1 MMSEQDERIEVAR
14 ALEELRA
21 RAIERRLSPSQVS
34 SAEADGPAVRTQERD
49 ADPLANLWEVKERPF
64 TSDKPIIV
72 PLIVRLREL
81 WNWMS
86 TKWYVRALLEQQN
99 RFNYRILQRLTE
111 LETHVLDFDA
121 DRERTALARDM
132 GELRVRLTAL
142 ERRLSDNLSAL
153 HARLDRIETLLTASG
168 NEEQSTE

>member
-1 MMSEQDERIEVAR
+1 MSEQDERIEVAR

-21 RAIERRLSPSQVS
+21 RAIERRLSPTQASPV
-34 SAEADGPAVRTQERD
+34 EAGGPAVRTQERD
-49 ADPLANLWEVKERPF
+49 ADPLANMWEVEERPF
-64 TSDKPIIV
+64 TSDKPIIG

-86 TKWYVRALLEQQN
+86 TKWYVRGLLEQQN
-99 RFNYRILQRLTE
+99 RFNYRILQRLSE
-111 LETHVLDFDA
+111 LETHVLDFNA
-121 DRERTALARDM
+121 DRESTALARDM

-142 ERRLSDNLSAL
+142 EQRLNDGLSTL
-153 HARLDRIETLLTASG
+153 QARLDRIEALLTASG